1 MTTTQRPQRKS
12 RRSRRGPGDSAPP
25 RDIDRIRWSKITTA
39 QTRMS
44 SGYYDRDD
52 VQESLVAALLQE
64 FKRH

>member
-1 MTTTQRPQRKS
+1 MTTTQRPQRRS
-12 RRSRRGPGDSAPP
+12 RRSRRGPNGSVLPS
-25 RDIDRIRWSKITTA
+25 DIDRIRWSKITTA

-64 FKRH
+64 LKRR